1 MKTAIAIVSLT
12 LTLSIVSLIL
22 ALSVLSISDADT
34 CDSSDCAP
42 ASILIEE
49 NDIGRLYK
57 IEMKDRP
64 LYYYEIDTENGTIY
78 KIVATT
84 TMHLTVIANV

>member
-12 LTLSIVSLIL
+12 LTLSIASLIL

-42 ASILIEE
+42 EPIFIEE
-49 NDIGRLYK
+49 NNIGRLYM

-84 TMHLTVIANV
+84 TMHLNLSVE

>member
-22 ALSVLSISDADT
+22 ALSIVSISDADT
-34 CDSSDCAP
+34 CDSSDCTP

-78 KIVATT
+78 KIVAMA
-84 TMHLTVIANV
+84 TMHLNVSVA